1 MHQKRDIGGL
11 DTAHQRAPVAQWLI
25 ECPDQEFNKFLPGAQ
40 NCFLCFRVI
49 KLSLFFMKN

>member
-25 ECPDQEFNKFLPGAQ
+25 EGPDQEFNSCLELRIVFCA
-40 NCFLCFRVI
+40 FT
-49 KLSLFFMKN
+49 